1 MSDAVEEDEM
11 VDQRHAPYDVN
22 TSQLCDAIIPTHP
35 MGRSYTIALWIWQDE
50 LKRGR
55 VEEDRKDERNEFLH
69 YKESFDVTTPTD

>member
-1 MSDAVEEDEM
+1 
-11 VDQRHAPYDVN
+11 
-22 TSQLCDAIIPTHP
+22 